1 MDRIEDRPT
10 TDVQLTATCEW
21 CGEQIV
27 HSGIWT
33 SNSGGDYCPE
43 GQDVGPTGTSPHKP
57 EGAAPLEAASPS
69 ALDVERLRRTF
80 TNLDLTIS
88 VPNDWKGSVWVWPEV
103 ADEYARLAHPEGGGA
118 VSDHPTPPSRAPKAR
133 NPDELRRGPTD
144 QGVGQVELDDHER

>member
-57 EGAAPLEAASPS
+57 EGAAPRAEGHDFDQSCPCRDCHLEAEAEE
-69 ALDVERLRRTF
+69 ATWD
-80 TNLDLTIS
+80 
-88 VPNDWKGSVWVWPEV
+88 
-103 ADEYARLAHPEGGGA
+103 
-118 VSDHPTPPSRAPKAR
+118 
-133 NPDELRRGPTD
+133 
-144 QGVGQVELDDHER
+144 